1 MDFNF
6 GRFLM
11 SGVFEIGLKLLK
23 LDEIGFFLCKVLKAL
38 NEEYQTFTRD
48 NYYTA
53 KTCNRLQPVLT

>member
-1 MDFNF
+1 
-6 GRFLM
+6 M

-53 KTCNRLQPVLT
+53 KTSNSLQPVLT